1 MSDAETIALQR
12 SKTLRENINSR
23 TGYNDETVTRG
34 VQRLLDSSGSEILI
48 PHEANTHLDIYS
60 DPVISKE
67 EFGRMMDYGDAELM
81 EVYSVYKQIEWIQA
95 TGTQYINTNQLSGIN
110 VNVEICFVPEST
122 GSIFGVTPSAST
134 QYYGVNLT
142 SSNQF
147 EIYWGTGRNYP
158 KLGSYILG
166 NEYILDFNKNGKVYV
181 NNTELVTLSSLGNT
195 EVFSTV
201 YPIYLFRL
209 SGGFTQYISGK
220 IKYCK
225 IRDSG
230 LVRDLV
236 PYVKEYYYTSDDSLC
251 SEEVGLLDILNN
263 IFYPNA
269 GSGSFVKGPYIT

>member
-1 MSDAETIALQR
+1 MPDTNAFAR
-12 SKTLRENINSR
+12 SKTLRQNINR
-23 TGYNDETVTRG
+23 YTGYNDKTVTDG
-34 VQRLLDSSGSEILI
+34 VKRLMRDGGNESYKSLEADMLLDEFPNPII
-48 PHEANTHLDIYS
+48 TK
-60 DPVISKE
+60 KE
-67 EFGRMMDYGDAELM
+67 FSRLMDYGDSKLM
-81 EVYSVYKQIEWIQA
+81 ELYSVYKQVEWIQA

-110 VNVEICFVPEST
+110 VNVEICFIPESN
-122 GSIFGVTPSAST
+122 GSIFGVTPSSRT
-134 QYYGVNLT
+134 QYYGINLT
-142 SSNQF
+142 SDKKF
-147 EIYWGTGRNYP
+147 EIYWGTGSNYP

-181 NNTELVTLSSLGNT
+181 NNTELITLSSLGNT

-230 LVRDLV
+230 LVRHFV
-236 PYVKEYYYTSDDSLC
+236 PYVKEYYYVSDDSFY

-263 IFYPNA
+263 IFYSNV
-269 GSGSFVKGPYIT
+269 GSGSFIKGPYIN